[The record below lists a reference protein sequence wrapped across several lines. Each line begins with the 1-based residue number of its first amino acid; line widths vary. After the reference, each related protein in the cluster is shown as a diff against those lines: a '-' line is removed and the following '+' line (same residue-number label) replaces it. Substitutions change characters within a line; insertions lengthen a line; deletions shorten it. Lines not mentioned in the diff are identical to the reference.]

1 MLKRKERGMINLFK
15 NCKWYKKRLY
25 KKIVL
30 RYKNNPAKF
39 IEDCFGIELYECQKE
54 AINTSYNR

>member
-1 MLKRKERGMINLFK
+1 MINLFK